1 MFVKHLPT
9 LKDGGRERRLF
20 FNRVLLAG
28 LIMGLLVLAVLARLF
43 FLQVVN
49 HAHFTTLSHDNRLK
63 ILPLR
68 PPRGL
73 IFSHDGT
80 LLAENRPSFSLT
92 VVPENVIN
100 MDNALHELRD
110 MLTLSEDDLEQ
121 FKKQIKFAR
130 RFESVTLK
138 GDLSPEEL
146 ATFSVNRFRFAG
158 FGIEAGLARHYP
170 LGEAFAHVV
179 GYVGRISESDLAT
192 IEQSNYA
199 STTHIGKMGV
209 EKSREKILHG
219 QVGYQKVEVNA
230 QGRILRVVE
239 RTPPVPGSDVYLTV
253 DAGLQTT
260 AIAALGTYRGAIVI
274 LDPNTG
280 AVLAFVSNPAY
291 DPNAFVNGIS
301 RSLYQALSTS
311 PNRPLFNRALQGQYP
326 PGSTIKPLVALA
338 GLQFGVR
345 TPEKTTWCPGWYTLA
360 RDPHQYRDWLRTGH
374 GNVNLKSSI
383 AHSCDVYY
391 YTLAHDLG
399 IRRLH
404 EMLSKFGLG
413 TETGVDIPGESSGLL
428 PSPEWKKRAR
438 KQPWYPGETL
448 IAGIGQGYMLATPL
462 QLAYASAIVATRG
475 TASAPHFLSRI
486 TDPGSAEVLVP
497 DVYHRPSVVLAK
509 DSYWDAAIGGMDDV
523 VNAKTGTAHKSG
535 IGSPVR
541 FAGKTGTAQVY
552 RIAQGQKAK
561 TSGVPEHLQDHA
573 LFVAFA
579 PVTAPRIAIAVVVEH
594 GGGGSRTAAPI
605 ARRLIDYYF
614 RDEPAAQAQVNSSAG
629 IANDSHDH
637 QTQTL
642 EATVPVEIAQPTLP
656 IGSDT
661 AATPAAPI
669 EGVAP
674 EPDND

>member
-1 MFVKHLPT
+1 MKHMPT

-20 FNRVLLAG
+20 LTRMLVAG
-28 LIMGLLVLAVLARLF
+28 VAMGLLVAAVLARLF
-43 FLQVVN
+43 FLQVVS
-49 HAHFTTLSHDNRLK
+49 HDHFTTLSHDNRLK
-63 ILPLR
+63 ILPLP

-73 IFSHDGT
+73 IFSRDGT

-92 VVPENVIN
+92 AVPENVIN
-100 MDNALHELRD
+100 MDSALHELRG
-110 MLTLSEDDLEQ
+110 MLTLSDDELEQ
-121 FKKQIKFAR
+121 FKKQLKFAR
-130 RFESVTLK
+130 RFEGVTLK

-170 LGEAFAHVV
+170 MGEAFAHVV

-199 STTHIGKMGV
+199 ATTHIGKMGV
-209 EKSREKILHG
+209 EKSREQVLHG
-219 QVGYQKVEVNA
+219 RVGYQKVEVNA

-239 RTPPVPGSDVYLTV
+239 RTPPLPGSDIHLTL
-253 DAGLQTT
+253 DAGLQAQ
-260 AIAALGTYRGAIVI
+260 AIVALENYRGAIVI
-274 LDPNTG
+274 LEPNSG
-280 AVLAFVSNPAY
+280 AVLAFVSKPAY

-301 RSLYQALSTS
+301 RALYQSLSTS
-311 PNRPLFNRALQGQYP
+311 SNRPLFNRALQGQYP

-345 TPEKTTWCPGWYTLA
+345 TPDKTTWCPGWYTLA
-360 RDPHQYRDWLRTGH
+360 SDPHQYRDWLRTGH
-374 GNVNLKSSI
+374 GNVNLKLSI

-413 TETGVDIPGESSGLL
+413 TVTGVDIPGEASGLL

-475 TASAPHFLSRI
+475 NTSIPHFLGHIDNPVTNES
-486 TDPGSAEVLVP
+486 LNP
-497 DVYHRPSVVLAK
+497 DIYRRPPVELANAT
-509 DSYWDAAIGGMDDV
+509 YWDAAIEGMDEV
-523 VNAKTGTAHKSG
+523 VNGSTGTAHKSG
-535 IGSPVR
+535 IGAPVR

-552 RIAQGQKAK
+552 GIAQGQKAK
-561 TSGVPEHLQDHA
+561 TTGVPEHLQDHA
-573 LFVAFA
+573 LFIAFA
-579 PVTAPRIAIAVVVEH
+579 PVDKPQIAIAVVVEH

-614 RDEPAAQAQVNSSAG
+614 KDSPAAQAAAASSSAG
-629 IANDSHDH
+629 IGNESHEH
-637 QTQTL
+637 TTQADAVTAA
-642 EATVPVEIAQPTLP
+642 ATGRTIATDPTAPTAPVEGI
-656 IGSDT
+656 
-661 AATPAAPI
+661 
-669 EGVAP
+669 AP
-674 EPDND
+674 EPDDD

>member
-1 MFVKHLPT
+1 MKHMPT

-20 FNRVLLAG
+20 HNRVLVAG
-28 LIMGLLVLAVLARLF
+28 LIMGLLVATVLTRLF
-43 FLQVVN
+43 FLQVVS
-49 HAHFTTLSHDNRLK
+49 HDHFTTLSHDNRLK
-63 ILPLR
+63 ILPLP

-92 VVPENVIN
+92 VVPENVTN

-110 MLTLSEDDLEQ
+110 MLNLSDDELEQ
-121 FKKQIKFAR
+121 FKKQLKFGR

-170 LGEAFAHVV
+170 LGEAFAHVI

-199 STTHIGKMGV
+199 ATTHIGKMGV
-209 EKSREKILHG
+209 EKSREQMLHG

-239 RTPPVPGSDVYLTV
+239 RTPPVPGSDVYLTL
-253 DAGLQTT
+253 DAGLQVQ
-260 AIAALGTYRGAIVI
+260 AIAALENYRGAIVI
-274 LDPNTG
+274 LEPNTG
-280 AVLAFVSNPAY
+280 AVLAFVSQPAY

-301 RSLYQALSTS
+301 RSLYQSLSTS

-360 RDPHQYRDWLRTGH
+360 RDPHQYRDWLRSGH
-374 GNVNLKSSI
+374 GNVNLKLSI

-404 EMLSKFGLG
+404 EMLAKFGLG
-413 TETGVDIPGESSGLL
+413 TATGIDIPGEASGLL

-475 TASAPHFLSRI
+475 NASRPHFLQRI
-486 TDPGSAEVLVP
+486 TNPGT
-497 DVYHRPSVVLAK
+497 DVARMPEDYRQPSVALANA
-509 DSYWDAAIGGMDDV
+509 DYWNAAIEGMDEV
-523 VNAKTGTAHKSG
+523 VNGTTGTAHKSG

-552 RIAQGQKAK
+552 GIAQGQKAK

-573 LFVAFA
+573 LFIAFA
-579 PVTAPRIAIAVVVEH
+579 PVSAPKIAIAVVVEH

-614 RDEPAAQAQVNSSAG
+614 KDAPAVQAAASSSAG
-629 IANDSHDH
+629 MGNESHDH
-637 QTQTL
+637 EVH
-642 EATVPVEIAQPTLP
+642 EADVVAPASTTN
-656 IGSDT
+656 SN
-661 AATPAAPI
+661 PAAPSVPI
-669 EGVAP
+669 DGIAP
-674 EPDND
+674 EPADD

>member
-1 MFVKHLPT
+1 
-9 LKDGGRERRLF
+9 
-20 FNRVLLAG
+20 
-28 LIMGLLVLAVLARLF
+28 MGLLVTAVLARLF
-43 FLQVVN
+43 FLQVVS
-49 HAHFTTLSHDNRLK
+49 HDHFTTLSHDNRLK
-63 ILPLR
+63 ILPLP

-73 IFSHDGT
+73 IFSNDGT

-92 VVPENVIN
+92 VVPENVTN
-100 MDNALHELRD
+100 MDSALHELRD
-110 MLTLSEDDLEQ
+110 MLALSDEELEQ
-121 FKKQIKFAR
+121 FKRQLKFAR

-170 LGEAFAHVV
+170 MGEAFAHVI

-239 RTPPVPGSDVYLTV
+239 RTPPVPGSDVHLTL
-253 DAGLQTT
+253 DAGLQVQ
-260 AIAALGTYRGAIVI
+260 AIVALESYRGAIVV

-280 AVLAFVSNPAY
+280 AVLALVSVPAY

-301 RSLYQALSTS
+301 RSLYQSLSTS

-374 GNVNLKSSI
+374 GNVDLRSSI

-404 EMLSKFGLG
+404 EVLAKFGLG
-413 TETGVDIPGESSGLL
+413 AETGIDIPGETSGLL
-428 PSPEWKKRAR
+428 PSPEWKKRVR

-462 QLAYASAIVATRG
+462 QLAYATAILATRG
-475 TASAPHFLSRI
+475 TASTPHFLSRI
-486 TDPGSAEVLVP
+486 TNSSRNEVLAP
-497 DVYHRPSVVLAK
+497 DDFRQAPVKLAN
-509 DSYWDAAIGGMDDV
+509 DSYWDAVIAGMDEV
-523 VNAKTGTAHKSG
+523 VNSTSGTAHKSG

-552 RIAQGQKAK
+552 GIAQGQKAK

-579 PVTAPRIAIAVVVEH
+579 PVTAPQIAIAVVVEH

-614 RDEPAAQAQVNSSAG
+614 KEAPAAQPTANTSVG
-629 IANDSHDH
+629 IADDNHEH
-637 QTQTL
+637 G
-642 EATVPVEIAQPTLP
+642 PH
-656 IGSDT
+656 
-661 AATPAAPI
+661 AAEMTTPAVLVLPTPNIGNNTHTVSPAPI
-669 EGVAP
+669 ERAAP
-674 EPDND
+674 ESIR